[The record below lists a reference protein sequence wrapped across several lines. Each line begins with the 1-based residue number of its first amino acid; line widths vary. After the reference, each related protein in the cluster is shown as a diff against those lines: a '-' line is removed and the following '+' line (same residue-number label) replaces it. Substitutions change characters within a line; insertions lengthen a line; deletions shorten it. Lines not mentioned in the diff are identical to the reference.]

1 MLGLDGVVAL
11 AAAYKVVSNSDIA
24 NSCLNDTCVSN
35 KETIHSTAEGQ
46 ESTFELKYTTKDAE
60 QPTDEILHPS
70 EDTGRSTE
78 EDLKYIFGE
87 TFVEPN
93 MECNDNKESERRRS
107 KRSNQG
113 RHWKF
118 GKKAKRQRPAARK
131 PVESESEES
140 IMSNLTSTLEAFDK
154 EIREDKKR
162 SSEELDDSLEENK
175 QPKQDSKR
183 PSNESCESE
192 DGEFDSEGSRVIVMH
207 SQNEQGLVSA
217 SSSGEQR
224 CSGTGRRRG
233 GNKEGEMVGM
243 YHLRKCSTYLSP
255 DEAKKVLPS
264 YYSFEDGFVSCRI
277 CQISLT
283 TDAAMEQHLLDSH
296 LKLLLYKCELCS
308 MKLRTKED
316 YNAHILDEHGAS
328 HIETM
333 EVPGA
338 ETVDQVVSHM
348 EEEEAGMEQS
358 VTTIIINEEKA
369 DNQTVLYLAEAAV
382 DEGDESM
389 ESKKRRGRVKTEEIY
404 VAGADRPIL
413 GKTKVLFPVQSFHH
427 LQLHGPCNT
436 SNCRQNLT
444 N

>member
-1 MLGLDGVVAL
+1 MAVLLGLDGVVAL
-11 AAAYKVVSNSDIA
+11 AASFKMVSNSDVA
-24 NSCLNDTCVSN
+24 NSCLNVTCVPS
-35 KETIHSTAEGQ
+35 KAEGQ
-46 ESTFELKYTTKDAE
+46 DSNFELQYSDKDTD
-60 QPTDEILHPS
+60 QPTDEILHSS

-87 TFVEPN
+87 TFVEPSV
-93 MECNDNKESERRRS
+93 ECDNNKESERRRS

-118 GKKAKRQRPAARK
+118 GKKAKIQRPAPKK

-140 IMSNLTSTLEAFDK
+140 IMSSLTSTLEAFDR

-162 SSEELDDSLEENK
+162 SSEGLDDSVEENK
-175 QPKQDSKR
+175 QQKQRS
-183 PSNESCESE
+183 SNKSCESE
-192 DGEFDSEGSRVIVMH
+192 DGEFDSKESCVIVMH
-207 SQNEQGLVSA
+207 SQNEQDVV
-217 SSSGEQR
+217 SGEQR

-255 DEAKKVLPS
+255 DEAKKVLPT
-264 YYSFEDGFVSCRI
+264 YYSLEDGIVCCKI

-283 TDAAMEQHLLDSH
+283 TDTAMEQHLLDSH

-316 YNAHILDEHGAS
+316 YSAHILEEHGAS

-338 ETVDQVVSHM
+338 ETVDHVVSQM
-348 EEEEAGMEQS
+348 EEEEGGMEQS

-382 DEGDESM
+382 DDGDESM
-389 ESKKRRGRVKTEEIY
+389 DSKKRRGRVKTEEIY

-413 GKTKVLFPVQSFHH
+413 GKTKVLFPV
-427 LQLHGPCNT
+427 
-436 SNCRQNLT
+436 
-444 N
+444 

>member
-11 AAAYKVVSNSDIA
+11 AAANKRIFKADDATICFSGNAKV
-24 NSCLNDTCVSN
+24 
-35 KETIHSTAEGQ
+35 HSPAEGQ
-46 ESTFELKYTTKDAE
+46 ESVIQQQNTAKEAD
-60 QPTDEILHPS
+60 QPRDEILHPS

-87 TFVEPN
+87 TFVEPKL
-93 MECNDNKESERRRS
+93 ECDNNQESERRRS

-118 GKKAKRQRPAARK
+118 GKKAKRQRPVPNK

-154 EIREDKKR
+154 EIREDNVMKTR
-162 SSEELDDSLEENK
+162 SNKATDDSVGGNK
-175 QPKQDSKR
+175 LPKLDSKR
-183 PSNESCESE
+183 SNNESCESE
-192 DGEFDSEGSRVIVMH
+192 DGEFDSVTPDKSRVLIMH
-207 SQNEQGLVSA
+207 SQNEQDLVSA
-217 SSSGEQR
+217 SSSGEQQSSR
-224 CSGTGRRRG
+224 TRRGRG
-233 GNKEGEMVGM
+233 GNKEGEMIGM

-264 YYSFEDGFVSCRI
+264 YYSLEDGIVSCRI

-283 TDAAMEQHLLDSH
+283 TDTAMEQHLLDSH

-316 YNAHILDEHGAS
+316 YNAHILEEHGAS

-338 ETVDQVVSHM
+338 ETVDHVVSQM

-369 DNQTVLYLAEAAV
+369 DSQTVLYLAEAAV
-382 DEGDESM
+382 DDGDESM

-413 GKTKVLFPVQSFHH
+413 GKTKVISPIKFLYGH
-427 LQLHGPCNT
+427 
-436 SNCRQNLT
+436 
-444 N
+444 

>member
-1 MLGLDGVVAL
+1 MAAVNNKVFKADGA
-11 AAAYKVVSNSDIA
+11 SNCFS
-24 NSCLNDTCVSN
+24 SN
-35 KETIHSTAEGQ
+35 EIVHSPVEVQEPTFQQQHTAKEA
-46 ESTFELKYTTKDAE
+46 D

-93 MECNDNKESERRRS
+93 VECDNNKESERRRS

-118 GKKAKRQRPAARK
+118 GKKAKRPRPVPSK

-154 EIREDKKR
+154 EIREDNVMKTR
-162 SSEELDDSLEENK
+162 SNKGMDDAVLANK
-175 QPKQDSKR
+175 QLTLDSKR
-183 PSNESCESE
+183 SSNESCEGE
-192 DGEFDSEGSRVIVMH
+192 DGELDLVSSAEGRVIVMH
-207 SQNEQGLVSA
+207 SQNEQDLVSA
-217 SSSGEQR
+217 SSSGEQQSNR
-224 CSGTGRRRG
+224 TRRGRG

-255 DEAKKVLPS
+255 DEAKKVLPT
-264 YYSFEDGFVSCRI
+264 YYSLEDGLVFCRI

-283 TDAAMEQHLLDSH
+283 TNTAMEQHLLDSH

-316 YNAHILDEHGAS
+316 YDAHILEEHGAS

-338 ETVDQVVSHM
+338 ESVDQVVSQM

-369 DNQTVLYLAEAAV
+369 ENQTVLYLAEAAV
-382 DEGDESM
+382 DDGDESM
-389 ESKKRRGRVKTEEIY
+389 DSKKRRGRVKTEEIY

-413 GKTKVLFPVQSFHH
+413 GKTKVPFPV
-427 LQLHGPCNT
+427 
-436 SNCRQNLT
+436 
-444 N
+444 